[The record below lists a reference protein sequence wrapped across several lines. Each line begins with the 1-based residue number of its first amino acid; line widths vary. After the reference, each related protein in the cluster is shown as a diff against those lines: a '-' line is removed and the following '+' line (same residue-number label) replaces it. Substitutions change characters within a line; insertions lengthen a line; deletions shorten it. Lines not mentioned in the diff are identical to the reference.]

1 VQHGNH
7 VLYVN
12 KGINAE
18 FLTSFVCVLT
28 VYRPA
33 ACLTVPGPGLLHAL
47 AGMQNANENGW

>member
-1 VQHGNH
+1 MQHGNH